1 MPRRS
6 RHGAGRCAASWG
18 ECRLRFHG
26 EHRTLVFYT
35 DDLAAELRRLDGLA
49 VRVVN
54 RFIGSGGASFAHV
67 LDNSGTEIVLAQL
80 PEDEMQPSAYALI
93 EA

>member
-1 MPRRS
+1 M
-6 RHGAGRCAASWG
+6 
-18 ECRLRFHG
+18 
-26 EHRTLVFYT
+26 
-35 DDLAAELRRLDGLA
+35 
-49 VRVVN
+49 RVVN